1 MNVNFTVTS
10 VLDPGYSALAAV
22 KGAIRAVLYQGAGK
36 YFWRHVILR
45 RLIRSISL
53 ITLELFSDNPRGTA
67 VASLRNR
74 IKASFNR
81 SE

>member
-36 YFWRHVILR
+36 YFWRARDSAATPKVY
-45 RLIRSISL
+45 LIDYL
-53 ITLELFSDNPRGTA
+53 GT
-67 VASLRNR
+67 V
-74 IKASFNR
+74 FG
-81 SE
+81 